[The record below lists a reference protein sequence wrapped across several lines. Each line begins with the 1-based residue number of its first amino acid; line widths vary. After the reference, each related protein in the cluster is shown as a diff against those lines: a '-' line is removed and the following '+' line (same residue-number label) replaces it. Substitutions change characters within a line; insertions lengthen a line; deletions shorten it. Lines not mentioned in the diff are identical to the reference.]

1 MARLPLDIPAAQL
14 AVGLAIAGL
23 IGAVTTQNAIAQAT
37 LTGPTQQW
45 QTLDLTF
52 ALPGTFDEKAGP
64 NNPFLDYR
72 LQVEFK
78 QGNQTYSV
86 PGYYAGNDNSGNGL
100 WRVHFTPDT
109 AGDWTYTSDFRTGNN
124 AAVLLDAEVA
134 AAPGLTTTAQH
145 NQTGAFTAAAFDPSA
160 PGFASKGRLRYTG
173 GHYLQ
178 FGDGSYWL
186 KSGMDSPENLLGY
199 RGFDNTQTQGLV
211 QINGNRLQGN
221 LGILHNFAPH
231 AQDYNPGDPGWN
243 AVDFNGNPVTVPNTP
258 AGSGDAGNLIGA
270 ANYLSSVGVN
280 SIYFLVNN
288 IGGDAKDVHPYAN
301 LSTPE
306 QLSGEFNTG
315 VANDNLRF
323 DNSKL
328 AQWEQFF
335 THAQEKGLHLH
346 VVLNER
352 ELANKSELDDATLG
366 IERKLYYREM
376 VARFGHH
383 NSLQWNISEEY
394 DFAGRDGG
402 FGSTEAEE
410 AQAVID
416 FAAYLS
422 AVDPYNSPLTV
433 HNAQKAN
440 IDTDP
445 ANSAWQYFIGED
457 DFDLTSLQR
466 AEESEGWSDTV
477 ENFRDATA
485 AAGRPIA
492 IMIDEPESITRIA
505 LGPNENPN
513 ASDQDFQR
521 FTTVRKTM
529 TWDIFLSGGA
539 GVEWFVH
546 NGDQSIENFRPFEK
560 VFLETAIARRFVEEN
575 LPFWAMT
582 PDDDLVRYE
591 DEDYGGAE
599 VFFKDGEVYA
609 IYLPDGSNEDGPGG
623 IAPQLDLRDHAG
635 VEFLLRW
642 YNPRT
647 GEFDDQTAIL
657 TGGDWASLGATPS
670 GFNNV
675 ADWTALVTVIPEPT
689 TGLSLGLCSLG
700 LFAGPSRGRRR
711 L

>member
-1 MARLPLDIPAAQL
+1 MVGAAPPAPAA
-14 AVGLAIAGL
+14 
-23 IGAVTTQNAIAQAT
+23 AQGT

-72 LQVEFK
+72 LQVEFT

-86 PGYYAGNDNSGNGL
+86 PGYYAGNDGDGNGL

-109 AGDWTYTSDFRTGNN
+109 AGDWTYTTDFRTGTN
-124 AAVLLDAEVA
+124 AAVLLDNEVA
-134 AAPGLTTTAQH
+134 GAGLITTGQH
-145 NQTGAFTAAAFDPSA
+145 NQSGGFTAAAFDPSA
-160 PGFASKGRLRYTG
+160 PGFASKGRLRYSG
-173 GHYLQ
+173 EHYLQ

-186 KSGMDSPENLLGY
+186 KSGMDSPENILGY
-199 RGFDNTQTQGLV
+199 RGFDNTQTKGV
-211 QINGNRLQGN
+211 NRIGNETFQGN
-221 LGILHNFAPH
+221 LGILHNFNPH
-231 AQDYNPGDPGWN
+231 GQDYDPGDPSWDTP
-243 AVDFNGNPVTVPNTP
+243 DFDYGNTP
-258 AGSGDAGNLIGA
+258 AEGGDARNLIGA

-288 IGGDAKDVHPYAN
+288 IGGDAKDTHPYAN
-301 LSTPE
+301 ISTPQ
-306 QLSGEFNTG
+306 QLAGEFNTG

-352 ELANKSELDDATLG
+352 ELANKSELDNATLG
-366 IERKLYYREM
+366 VERKLYYREM

-383 NSLQWNISEEY
+383 NSLQWNMSEEY
-394 DFAGRDGG
+394 DFAGRPGG
-402 FGSTEAEE
+402 FGATEAEE

-416 FAAYLS
+416 FAAYLT
-422 AVDPYNSPLTV
+422 AVDPYDHPLTV

-445 ANSAWQYFIGED
+445 NNSAWQYFIGEE

-466 AEESEGWSDTV
+466 AGEEEGWSDTV

-492 IMIDEPESITRIA
+492 VMIDEPESITRIA
-505 LGPNENPN
+505 IGANDDTDP
-513 ASDQDFQR
+513 SGDTDFER

-529 TWDIFLSGGA
+529 TWDIYFSGGA

-546 NGDQSIENFRPFEK
+546 NADQSIENFRPFEK
-560 VFLETAIARRFVEEN
+560 VFVETAQARRFVEDN
-575 LPFWAMT
+575 LPFLEMT
-582 PDDDLVRYE
+582 PDDDLVRYA

-599 VFFKDGEVYA
+599 VFAKAGEVYA
-609 IYLPDGSNEDGPGG
+609 IYLPDGSNDDGPDNV
-623 IAPQLDLRDHAG
+623 APQLDLRDFAEL
-635 VEFLLRW
+635 EFLLRW
-642 YNPRT
+642 YNPRS
-647 GEFDDQTAIL
+647 GVFDDQTGVL
-657 TGGDWASLGATPS
+657 VGGGWASLGATPS
-670 GFNNV
+670 GFGSV
-675 ADWTALVTVIPEPT
+675 ADWTALVTLIPEPGVGM
-689 TGLSLGLCSLG
+689 GLGGLLIV
-700 LFAGPSRGRRR
+700 AGWPGRRSDTR
-711 L
+711 